1 MKLQQFADRI
11 GEINAELKVAEAAIQ
26 ECIDAEIAARRKTEE
41 AQKTAA
47 SLRNELF
54 GLRDD
59 ARRCVLKRN
68 LALAN
73 EAAARANVP
82 FHAFREMVVR
92 SVRGKYASAWAEAIC
107 HRLQMTQLRGGLSQ
121 ADLAAIW
128 NSECHRHLSPKQSR
142 RVWETLIEHCPARGA
157 TDEGKPRLGTPYP
170 CTLDQKG
177 QVAPFL
183 KYLEGAA

>member
-26 ECIDAEIAARRKTEE
+26 ECIEAEIAARRKTED
-41 AQKTAA
+41 AQKTAGK
-47 SLRNELF
+47 LRNELF
-54 GLRDD
+54 SLRDD

-68 LALAN
+68 LELAN

-82 FHAFREMVVR
+82 FHTFREMVVK
-92 SVRGKYASAWAEAIC
+92 SVRGKYASEWAEAIC
-107 HRLQMTQLRGGLSQ
+107 HRLQMTQLRGGFCQ

-128 NSECHRHLSPKQSR
+128 NSACHRHLTQLQAR
-142 RVWETLIEHCPARGA
+142 RIWETLIEHCPARGA